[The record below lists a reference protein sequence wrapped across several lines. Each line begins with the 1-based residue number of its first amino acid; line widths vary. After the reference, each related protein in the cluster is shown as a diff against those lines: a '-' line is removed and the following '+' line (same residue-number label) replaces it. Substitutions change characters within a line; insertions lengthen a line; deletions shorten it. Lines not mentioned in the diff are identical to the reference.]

1 MAPHSSTLAW
11 KILWTEEP
19 GRLRSMGSLRVGH
32 DWWDLAAA
40 AEVLVI
46 VCNLATNMWKPKLKI
61 QLHPKSETLGCN
73 VAKHAQDLSTD
84 NYKIVMQEI
93 KDKLSKQILH
103 IHRLEDSVYQ
113 RYQFSLNWYTAFMQ
127 FLAIFPVDTQD
138 NSKIYIEM

>member
-1 MAPHSSTLAW
+1 
-11 KILWTEEP
+11 
-19 GRLRSMGSLRVGH
+19 
-32 DWWDLAAA
+32 
-40 AEVLVI
+40 
-46 VCNLATNMWKPKLKI
+46 MWKPKLKI

-113 RYQFSLNWYTAFMQ
+113 RYQFSLN
-127 FLAIFPVDTQD
+127 
-138 NSKIYIEM
+138 